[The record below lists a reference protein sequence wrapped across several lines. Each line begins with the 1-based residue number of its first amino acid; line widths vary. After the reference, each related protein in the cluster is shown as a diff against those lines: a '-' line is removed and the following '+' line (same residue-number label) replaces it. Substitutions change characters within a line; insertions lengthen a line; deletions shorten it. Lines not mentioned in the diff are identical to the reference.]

1 MTLKKWAEKSWTVKL
16 GETPCYGK
24 GLMNLALFFCPVV
37 RPPFRNLRSQSWL
50 VSFFWFFC
58 IKLDSHKVR
67 KATKPNFWKNVLT
80 GRDGSKSRQNG
91 LKMRFLE
98 FWQKSNPIICPFLR
112 EYESNYDGPTSLQ
125 KSHVWKKCGSWVRT
139 PKQSEYL
146 LNYNVSQTSF
156 VFD

>member
-1 MTLKKWAEKSWTVKL
+1 MFHLLEAVLREASYEFGSILPSGCTSAFSQPKISE
-16 GETPCYGK
+16 
-24 GLMNLALFFCPVV
+24 LACQFF
-37 RPPFRNLRSQSWL
+37 LI
-50 VSFFWFFC
+50 FC
-58 IKLDSHKVR
+58 IKSDSHKVR
-67 KATKPNFWKNVLT
+67 EVTKPNFWKNVLT

-112 EYESNYDGPTSLQ
+112 EYESNYHGPTSLQ